1 MSIEIAILLLD
12 VVRVAWWVS
21 IFGGGIYLYRRLR
34 LRSMPWLLA
43 YCAVGLVMGPI
54 VGWVAKAV
62 VDGDY
67 SPWYRWTVGDFVAIM
82 GFSRSI
88 LATVGSFI
96 IAGLIVS
103 EVVCLVGNS
112 SLREQVTL
120 LKYADE
126 VRQRVGL
133 FGGVLIGSQM
143 VVPAVWVVLWFL
155 R

>member
-1 MSIEIAILLLD
+1 
-12 VVRVAWWVS
+12 
-21 IFGGGIYLYRRLR
+21 
-34 LRSMPWLLA
+34 
-43 YCAVGLVMGPI
+43 MGPI
-54 VGWVAKAV
+54 VGWVAEAV